1 MLNYQRVV
9 LFVLR
14 NWLEN
19 GCSDVSTKQ
28 RRLSHKNLGNFEPWD
43 PSFPQWLEVLPTVSA
58 CIDGHWA
65 GRMDAALMSG
75 CQNRQWESTKSHDS
89 WGTRF
94 LDVKNLLALDFYFA
108 AWFLVK
114 CSLGIPM
121 KGAVSNQHS
130 LLARSQLRSA
140 DSLAEFSEFSG
151 AQSRPSVAMKGHE
164 ESRQG
169 PVEPLVFGCW
179 GFIPQRCISPTVQN
193 RVK

>member
-1 MLNYQRVV
+1 MDGATSEKTATHEPLLY
-9 LFVLR
+9 LR
-14 NWLEN
+14 
-19 GCSDVSTKQ
+19 
-28 RRLSHKNLGNFEPWD
+28 NFEPWD
-43 PSFPQWLEVLPTVSA
+43 LPLSCSAAVDPSLTRRSRSGSKCCQRFQLASMA
-58 CIDGHWA
+58 A
-65 GRMDAALMSG
+65 GLAGWMLQMSG

-169 PVEPLVFGCW
+169 PVEPSVFGCW